1 MKQLVTQLAA
11 SFVATGLIT
20 FTVTHLHADLIA
32 WSLWALHWLIAWPI
46 AFAVTRW
53 LAPQIRKILDVY
65 MV

>member
-1 MKQLVTQLAA
+1 
-11 SFVATGLIT
+11 LIT